1 MTLKLDLRSHAPQN
15 IPVKQGGVRRVRTDL
30 PPERDLDP
38 AQWLI
43 AQLPAIVGL
52 DVGLL
57 MDEAN

>member
-1 MTLKLDLRSHAPQN
+1 MAIAWRDSGTRYGRFIFSRHRHRLLD
-15 IPVKQGGVRRVRTDL
+15 VDL

-43 AQLPAIVGL
+43 AQLLAIVGL

-57 MDEAN
+57 MEDAN